1 VNSKPASPSIRS
13 IRAEESI
20 MSAFY
25 DIAQALY
32 DSDFGTA
39 LRESQYAFPVVEGI
53 HLLGLAFSVG
63 LLAIVDLR
71 LAGVLLRETPVFY
84 VLRQLRPFI
93 IAGFTATFTTGVLL
107 FWAMSIKLLSNPA
120 LPVKFVFILLAGIN
134 FLWFERRL
142 APQAGDWQD
151 HAIPPAQVRV
161 AGWTSLVLW
170 SVVVMAGRLIPYLG

>member
-1 VNSKPASPSIRS
+1 
-13 IRAEESI
+13 
-20 MSAFY
+20 MSVLY
-25 DIAQALY
+25 DFAQLLY

-39 LRESQYAFPVVEGI
+39 LRESQYAFPVIEGT

-71 LAGVLLRETPVFY
+71 LAGVVLKDAPLLD

-93 IAGFTATFTTGVLL
+93 IGGFILTFATGSLL
-107 FWAMSIKLLSNPA
+107 FWALSIKLLVNPA
-120 LPVKFVFILLAGIN
+120 FPVKFLFILLAGAN
-134 FLWFERRL
+134 FLWFELGL
-142 APQAGDWQD
+142 APGAVEWAN
-151 HAIPPAQVRV
+151 HAIPPIKVRV

>member
-1 VNSKPASPSIRS
+1 
-13 IRAEESI
+13 
-20 MSAFY
+20 MSTLY
-25 DIAQALY
+25 DLAQALY

-39 LRESQYAFPVVEGI
+39 LRESQYAFPFVEGI
-53 HLLGLAFSVG
+53 HLLGLSFSVG

-71 LAGVLLRETPVFY
+71 LAGILLRDVPGLY
-84 VLRQLRPFI
+84 LLRQLRPFI
-93 IAGFTATFTTGVLL
+93 VGGFIATFATGVLL

-142 APQAGDWQD
+142 APSAGDWAER
-151 HAIPPAQVRV
+151 AILPTKVRI